1 MPPVFPS
8 GQFPPGAFGQVR
20 PVGATLPTAARRAP
34 SVREAAD
41 GYTCPQARAASPQGN
56 TSLQDCRVLPQGQA
70 AATPAWTGG
79 VDRCRILT
87 LMEGATLATSS
98 NRRKPECPGRHFL
111 AHLQTRKRV
120 SGRSLV

>member
-8 GQFPPGAFGQVR
+8 GQFPPGACGQVR

-34 SVREAAD
+34 SREAVD

-56 TSLQDCRVLPQGQA
+56 TSLQDRCVLPQGQD

-87 LMEGATLATSS
+87 SMEGATLATSS
-98 NRRKPECPGRHFL
+98 KRRKPECPGRHFL

-120 SGRSLV
+120 SGRFLV

>member
-1 MPPVFPS
+1 MPHVFPS
-8 GQFPPGAFGQVR
+8 GQFPPGACGQVR

-34 SVREAAD
+34 SAREAAD

-56 TSLQDCRVLPQGQA
+56 TSLQDSRVLPQGQA

-87 LMEGATLATSS
+87 LMEGATLDTSS
-98 NRRKPECPGRHFL
+98 NRRSRRTMKCKSTGILR
-111 AHLQTRKRV
+111 
-120 SGRSLV
+120 